1 MVGGRGGD
9 IGIEEKPTL
18 LLLDKP
24 LICHV
29 IDALELAEH
38 VDDIVIALSPLSLK
52 TKERIEEIY
61 GERIKV
67 IVTPG
72 TNYVTDMV
80 HAVKQSNILDP
91 VLIVMYDLAMI
102 TPDIIE
108 FVIEEY
114 NKCEKPSMS
123 VHVPLSIFKDVE
135 SKPETVFNRNGRFI
149 SPAGIN
155 VMDGKDI
162 DREQEDCNLIIDR
175 KELAYNLNTVYDLD
189 VCERIMATRRG

>member
-1 MVGGRGGD
+1 
-9 IGIEEKPTL
+9 
-18 LLLDKP
+18 
-24 LICHV
+24 
-29 IDALELAEH
+29 
-38 VDDIVIALSPLSLK
+38 LSPLSLK

-189 VCERIMATRRG
+189 VCERIMATRKG